1 MTTPRRTSRRAAP
14 PRAVFWRRRALL
26 LLVPLLLG
34 VGAIALLRGDGGE
47 AERVALGRAY
57 VRAWQHGDYAAMH
70 ALLTPGARRATP
82 AARFAHLH
90 RVALQTATAARV
102 GPPDDVRASEHAVR
116 MRLRVP
122 THAFGTVA
130 ATLTLPLAEGDDGP
144 RVRWSAQLVFPGL
157 RHGEQLSARTRL
169 APRASLL
176 AADGSVLA
184 AGPERAPDAAVA
196 DVAGE
201 TVGVLG
207 EPEPARQPALRAR
220 GVPSTAA
227 VGLNGLERALDDRLT
242 GAPGGELLAG
252 RRVLAQRMPSAPAA
266 VTTTIVP
273 SVVRAAADAL
283 AGRAGGAVALDPRD
297 GAVLGF
303 AGTPFSGLG
312 PPGSTFKILTLVA
325 ALEAGAATEAST
337 YPYEQQALLDGA
349 PLQNA
354 NGERCGGTLVE
365 SFAHS
370 CNSVF
375 APLGVA
381 AGPRRLTAVAERF
394 GFNAPPDLPGA
405 ATSAFPPTGADDD
418 ALAVGSTAIGQGKVV
433 ASALQMASV
442 AATIARDGERPRLTV
457 DAAAA
462 ASASAPPRRAT
473 APAVAHVVQRAMRA
487 VVEQGTGGAAAI
499 DGVAVAGKTGTAELR
514 ATQRCPPEEVE
525 DGTCT
530 DEDDPTDTDAWF
542 VAYAPAGDDDTPR
555 AAVGVVLSGSG
566 AGGETAAPIA
576 RELLLAALAQPNG

>member
-26 LLVPLLLG
+26 LLVPLLLCA
-34 VGAIALLRGDGGE
+34 GAVVLLRGDGGE

-70 ALLTPGARRATP
+70 ALLTPAARRATP

-90 RVALQTATAARV
+90 RTALRIATAPRI
-102 GPPDDVRASEHAVR
+102 GPADDVSASEHAVR
-116 MRLRVP
+116 LRLRVP
-122 THAFGTVA
+122 THAFGSVA
-130 ATLTLPLAEGDDGP
+130 ATLTLPLDDGDAP
-144 RVRWSAQLVFPGL
+144 RVRWSPQLVFPGL
-157 RHGEQLSARTRL
+157 RHGERLSARTRL

-196 DVAGE
+196 DVAGQ

-207 EPEPARQPALRAR
+207 EPEPARLLALQAR

-242 GAPGGELLAG
+242 GTPGGELLAG
-252 RRVLAQRMPSAPAA
+252 RRVLAQRLPSAPAA

-283 AGRAGGAVALDPRD
+283 AGRPGGAVAVDPRD

-325 ALEAGAATEAST
+325 ALESSAATEEST
-337 YPYEQQALLDGA
+337 YPYEQQALLGGA

-381 AGPRRLTAVAERF
+381 AGPQRLAAVAERF
-394 GFNAPPDLPGA
+394 GFNAPSDLGA
-405 ATSAFPPTGADDD
+405 RRRRRSRRPAPTTTRSPSARTRSAR
-418 ALAVGSTAIGQGKVV
+418 ARSSRARCRWR
-433 ASALQMASV
+433 AS
-442 AATIARDGERPRLTV
+442 
-457 DAAAA
+457 
-462 ASASAPPRRAT
+462 PRRSPAT
-473 APAVAHVVQRAMRA
+473 ACDR
-487 VVEQGTGGAAAI
+487 G
-499 DGVAVAGKTGTAELR
+499 
-514 ATQRCPPEEVE
+514 
-525 DGTCT
+525 
-530 DEDDPTDTDAWF
+530 
-542 VAYAPAGDDDTPR
+542 
-555 AAVGVVLSGSG
+555 
-566 AGGETAAPIA
+566 
-576 RELLLAALAQPNG
+576 